1 MAELTAPAGP
11 AGTLTIED
19 RVIERIATRAVL
31 DIPGATRHQGTV
43 GSLLGSTAGR
53 SILGTD
59 LPRTT
64 LRSSGTALRI
74 SLDIALVWPCAV
86 ADVSRRT
93 RDHVI
98 DEVERLT
105 GTRPVRVDV
114 TVCQL
119 VPRGEVQRRKSGFI
133 DLPAPPEQPVSE
145 GAVPS

>member
-1 MAELTAPAGP
+1 MTAPPGP
-11 AGTLTIED
+11 VGTLTIED

-53 SILGTD
+53 SIIGSD
-59 LPRTT
+59 LPRAT
-64 LRSSGTALRI
+64 LRSSGSALRI
-74 SLDIALVWPCAV
+74 SLDIALEWPCAV
-86 ADVSRRT
+86 ADVSRRS

-105 GTRPVRVDV
+105 GTRPVQVDV

-133 DLPAPPEQPVSE
+133 DLPAPPEEPAGE
-145 GAVPS
+145 EEVPS